1 MAGGVGRRASTAAAR
16 LGVSAETRMPGLIV
30 AETVIDRMY
39 VPLAA
44 AGLSDRR

>member
-1 MAGGVGRRASTAAAR
+1 MDAAAAIQ
-16 LGVSAETRMPGLIV
+16 AETRIPGLIV
-30 AETVIDRMY
+30 AETVPDWRY